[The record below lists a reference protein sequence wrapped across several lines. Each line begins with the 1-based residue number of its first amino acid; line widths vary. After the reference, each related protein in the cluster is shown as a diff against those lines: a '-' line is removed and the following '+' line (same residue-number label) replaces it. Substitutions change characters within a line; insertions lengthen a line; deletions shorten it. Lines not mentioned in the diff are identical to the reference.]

1 MTRPLFVFCLAV
13 GLVLPAGCGGY
24 KSTRPSA
31 SSAASE
37 KGQSQYRN
45 ELLQNAIEILQ
56 SPERYG
62 DEQKAADQIAER
74 LNQWARLMREAG
86 AEGKEQPESAPDTL
100 IDTLPEPLRKSRFLR
115 GLKSDVYDP
124 VYDVQFLREAVMLR
138 DVVNQVQPDKLDE
151 LSVAEALFDWTVRNI
166 PLEAPPRED
175 ATPEEQWL
183 ALELPWET
191 LFFGRGTPLSRAWV
205 FTLLARQ
212 AGLDVVMLAT
222 PDAKSPD
229 GMRPWIPAL
238 LSGGNLYLFDTTY
251 GLPIPGPKGQGVATL
266 AQAASDDAIL
276 RQMDIPGDRIYPK
289 KASDLAKVIA
299 LIEASPGYLA
309 GRMKLLESNLVG
321 RNRLVLS
328 TSPATL
334 AEKLHGMKQISEV
347 KLWPLPYEILVAR
360 SSLTPPLERAAQLQR
375 IPFSIPA
382 EPESNSTHAQDQ
394 RRQHQLLPLRIGRLL
409 QLRGMFGNSDA
420 QRPQTQRGQELS
432 EIVERGA
439 KFYFL
444 QAIPTQEQLTEVAQ
458 MQREGRE
465 IIPGR
470 MLTKEFV
477 DAYQRMRDDAV
488 FWLGL
493 ISFEQ
498 GAYQT
503 AAQYFGPMT
512 LEAFPNG
519 PWTSGARYNLA
530 RCYEALNRLPEAV
543 KLYEADKSP
552 QRYGNRLRA
561 DRLKSKGR

>member
-1 MTRPLFVFCLAV
+1 
-13 GLVLPAGCGGY
+13 
-24 KSTRPSA
+24 
-31 SSAASE
+31 
-37 KGQSQYRN
+37 
-45 ELLQNAIEILQ
+45 
-56 SPERYG
+56 
-62 DEQKAADQIAER
+62 
-74 LNQWARLMREAG
+74 
-86 AEGKEQPESAPDTL
+86 
-100 IDTLPEPLRKSRFLR
+100 
-115 GLKSDVYDP
+115 
-124 VYDVQFLREAVMLR
+124 
-138 DVVNQVQPDKLDE
+138 
-151 LSVAEALFDWTVRNI
+151 
-166 PLEAPPRED
+166 
-175 ATPEEQWL
+175 
-183 ALELPWET
+183 
-191 LFFGRGTPLSRAWV
+191 
-205 FTLLARQ
+205 
-212 AGLDVVMLAT
+212 
-222 PDAKSPD
+222 
-229 GMRPWIPAL
+229 
-238 LSGGNLYLFDTTY
+238 
-251 GLPIPGPKGQGVATL
+251 
-266 AQAASDDAIL
+266 
-276 RQMDIPGDRIYPK
+276 
-289 KASDLAKVIA
+289 
-299 LIEASPGYLA
+299 
-309 GRMKLLESNLVG
+309 MKLLS
-321 RNRLVLS
+321 
-328 TSPATL
+328 
-334 AEKLHGMKQISEV
+334 
-347 KLWPLPYEILVAR
+347 R

-382 EPESNSTHAQDQ
+382 EPESNSTRAQDQ

-439 KFYFL
+439 KFYYL
-444 QAIPTQEQLTEVAQ
+444 QAIPTQEQLSEVAQ

-512 LEAFPNG
+512 LETYSNG